1 MVEYFEFDVTE
12 TSNDLKKILKNF
24 FFGQSSIED
33 SDLYGNFLRE
43 YLILNSISCHIK
55 DCLELI
61 KDINVDSTRIHFLHD
76 CEEFSKYRLNLN
88 PNFLNDQIEV

>member
-12 TSNDLKKILKNF
+12 TSNDLKQILKNF

-43 YLILNSISCHIK
+43 YL
-55 DCLELI
+55 
-61 KDINVDSTRIHFLHD
+61 
-76 CEEFSKYRLNLN
+76 NLN
-88 PNFLNDQIEV
+88 